1 MDEVR
6 SRDAV
11 LAALGRSEGQKL
23 LERQVEQQEVR
34 AMESLQHSAQA
45 ALEYSEK
52 MFTEM
57 TSCIDRRRS
66 EVQELIRHQQRAAV
80 TQAEGLLKWLESGKN
95 AELVQLLHAE
105 DHSHLPQVDCGSA
118 ASPSAVAGS
127 RRYFGE
133 VRRCIGELKEGLEEL
148 CARTVPP
155 EEPKTREELLK
166 YFCSFTLDPNTV
178 EKYILLSE
186 EGRVATYK
194 RRSQKYPEHP
204 ERFEGHPQV
213 LCRERVSG
221 FCYWEVKW
229 SGRIVNVAISYK
241 EVPRKGRTDECG
253 FGRNQQSWK
262 LCCSQQG
269 FSFWHDNSRTDI
281 PIPPGSSSIV
291 GVFVNHRAGRLAF
304 YSVSGDTVTLL
315 HRVKTTFSQP
325 LYPGFWVGD
334 RSSVKICVE

>member
-1 MDEVR
+1 MQHRTYWSFRGTSLYWHRYE
-6 SRDAV
+6 AV
-11 LAALGRSEGQKL
+11 HRLSSIPPNS
-23 LERQVEQQEVR
+23 
-34 AMESLQHSAQA
+34 SLR
-45 ALEYSEK
+45 L
-52 MFTEM
+52 
-57 TSCIDRRRS
+57 
-66 EVQELIRHQQRAAV
+66 
-80 TQAEGLLKWLESGKN
+80 N
-95 AELVQLLHAE
+95 
-105 DHSHLPQVDCGSA
+105 
-118 ASPSAVAGS
+118 
-127 RRYFGE
+127 
-133 VRRCIGELKEGLEEL
+133 L
-148 CARTVPP
+148 CVS
-155 EEPKTREELLK
+155 LWSD
-166 YFCSFTLDPNTV
+166 FCSFTLDPNTV